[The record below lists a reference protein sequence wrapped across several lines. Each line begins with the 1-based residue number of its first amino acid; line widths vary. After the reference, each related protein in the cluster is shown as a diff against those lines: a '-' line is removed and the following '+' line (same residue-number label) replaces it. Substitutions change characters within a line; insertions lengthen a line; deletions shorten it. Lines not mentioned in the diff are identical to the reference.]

1 MNGSNFLMCEG
12 FGAASPKDI
21 ANLLRVDDAASE
33 VVFDD
38 PAEDEIH
45 AWEGDLFLTAWEN
58 DRFAGFGRARKDGW
72 VTHVFVRPEYR
83 LQGLGTQILS
93 KLEARLRE
101 RGKRTALL
109 SAEPKALEFFQ
120 ANGWSP
126 VEPIDVLTKEPLEGR
141 RLLLIP
147 MRKTIGE

>member
-1 MNGSNFLMCEG
+1 MCEG
-12 FGAASPKDI
+12 FGTASAKDV
-21 ANLLRVDDAASE
+21 ADLLRVDDAASE

-45 AWEGDLFLTAWEN
+45 MWEGDLFLTAWEN

-83 LQGLGTQILS
+83 LQGLGTQILL
-93 KLEARLRE
+93 KLEARLRI

-126 VEPIDVLTKEPLEGR
+126 VEPIDVLAKEPLEGR

-147 MRKTIGE
+147 MKKTIGE

>member
-1 MNGSNFLMCEG
+1 MNVSNFSMCDG
-12 FGAASPKDI
+12 FGSASAKDI
-21 ANLLRVDDAASE
+21 VDLLHVDDAASE
-33 VVFDD
+33 VAFDD
-38 PAEDEIH
+38 PAEDEIRT
-45 AWEGDLFLTAWEN
+45 WEGDLFLTAWEN

-93 KLEARLRE
+93 KLEARLRV

-109 SAEPKALEFFQ
+109 SAEPNAVEFFR
-120 ANGWSP
+120 ANGWNS
-126 VEPIDVLTKEPLEGR
+126 VEPIDVLAKEPLEGR

-147 MRKTIGE
+147 MRKTISE